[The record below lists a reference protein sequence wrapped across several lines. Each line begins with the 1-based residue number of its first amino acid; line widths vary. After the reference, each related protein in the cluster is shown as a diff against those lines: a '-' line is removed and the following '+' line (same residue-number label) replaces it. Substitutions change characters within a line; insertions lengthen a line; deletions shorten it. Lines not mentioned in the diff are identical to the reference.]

1 MSSCDNSNIR
11 KNYIVTSTEVDILS
25 ACTGFYTNDI
35 YPCVGDTITIHSDT
49 LSANT
54 INASVYLSGGT
65 NILDIITDDNTF
77 VTGFSYNNNNILN
90 IGRNDGVS
98 FDVNITE
105 FSGITVNGVLSA
117 CTGIYTSNIYG
128 CSPITIQDQLI
139 LSAVTNNDSLEKIL
153 VIDNNG
159 LVEYRDVN
167 SIITGTTTFVTG
179 TTFSSNQ
186 AILSRNDGFEVLKL
200 SGSSNV
206 TLTNP
211 STNQIVIDASGVKY
225 FISETT
231 PTGVTVGNGY
241 RWFNTSIGSEFVY
254 IDDGDSS
261 QWVQPLIQPGPQ
273 GPRGYTGTFL
283 TTGITTST
291 SVLTTDYTYYGV
303 NYIGDVDLT
312 LPDPTG
318 IDGINIMIKDEG
330 GNASFN
336 RIRLIASVG
345 LIDGNS
351 SIDMVNNYQSTYI
364 VARNNNWWII

>member
-1 MSSCDNSNIR
+1 MSN
-11 KNYIVTSTEVDILS
+11 KNCGPDIVKYFVVEPSS
-25 ACTGFYTNDI
+25 G
-35 YPCVGDTITIHSDT
+35 TITGSTGDFYVCQGT
-49 LSANT
+49 TFLKT
-54 INASVYLSGGT
+54 ISGCTDSV
-65 NILDIITDDNTF
+65 NINDNIF
-77 VTGFSYNNNNILN
+77 YNN
-90 IGRNDGVS
+90 G
-98 FDVNITE
+98 DVYFN
-105 FSGITVNGVLSA
+105 GIISA
-117 CTGIYTSNIYG
+117 CTGIHTSNLFG
-128 CSPITIQDQLI
+128 CSPITVHDLMVFEGGIDVVIGDAVL
-139 LSAVTNNDSLEKIL
+139 LATSATTFSLTNLPNVNNTATQIL
-153 VIDNNG
+153 VRNTSSG
-159 LVEYRDVN
+159 LVEYRDV
-167 SIITGTTTFVTG
+167 STITPDTNTFVTG
-179 TTFSSNQ
+179 TTFNNNQ
-186 AILSRNDGFEVLKL
+186 AILTRNDGFEVLKL

-211 STNQIVIDASGVKY
+211 SPNQIVIDASGVKY

-231 PTGVTVGNGY
+231 PTGVTIGNGY

-318 IDGINIMIKDEG
+318 IDGVNIMIKDEG

-351 SIDMVNNYQSTYI
+351 SIDMVNNYQSIYI